1 MDRMERQHHTPRPP
15 APDPHPYTLHGPHGT
30 VTHPFHAPSA
40 PQASHTPHGPRSAR
54 SAAPRRPSP
63 PLHAS
68 PSAKPPREHPGDP
81 GRLVLPARM
90 TTGLGCD
97 AVGLPREHGQRIM
110 DSLPRVG
117 CVFAD
122 DQRWW
127 WIVPSGSH
135 LGVVWPPSIRYVVGA
150 QLADPSWTRTRPV
163 PPSARPRL
171 IHSPE
176 GDSPYT
182 PPIPLYVLAC
192 RLAGSVP
199 SWSLGAGG

>member
-1 MDRMERQHHTPRPP
+1 M
-15 APDPHPYTLHGPHGT
+15 HP
-30 VTHPFHAPSA
+30 
-40 PQASHTPHGPRSAR
+40 
-54 SAAPRRPSP
+54 PSP
-63 PLHAS
+63 PLHAP
-68 PSAKPPREHPGDP
+68 PSIKSSREHPGHP
-81 GRLVLPARM
+81 GRTGRLVLPARL
-90 TTGLGCD
+90 TAGLGCD
-97 AVGLPREHGQRIM
+97 AVGTPREHGQRIM

-135 LGVVWPPSIRYVVGA
+135 LGVTWPPSTRYVVGA
-150 QLADPSWTRTRPV
+150 QLADPSWTRTRPAS
-163 PPSARPRL
+163 PSARPRL

-182 PPIPLYVLAC
+182 PPIPLYVVAC

-199 SWSLGAGG
+199 SWSLGPGG

>member
-1 MDRMERQHHTPRPP
+1 MNHDGAAANPQH
-15 APDPHPYTLHGPHGT
+15 
-30 VTHPFHAPSA
+30 
-40 PQASHTPHGPRSAR
+40 
-54 SAAPRRPSP
+54 
-63 PLHAS
+63 
-68 PSAKPPREHPGDP
+68 
-81 GRLVLPARM
+81 LPALPAER
-90 TTGLGCD
+90 LGCD
-97 AVGLPREHGQRIM
+97 AVGTPREHGRRIM

-135 LGVVWPPSIRYVVGA
+135 IGVTWPPSTRYVVGA
-150 QLADPSWTRTRPV
+150 QLADPSWTRTRPAS
-163 PPSARPRL
+163 PSVRPRL

-182 PPIPLYVLAC
+182 PPIPLYFLAC

-199 SWSLGAGG
+199 SWSLGTGG

>member
-1 MDRMERQHHTPRPP
+1 MIRYGP
-15 APDPHPYTLHGPHGT
+15 AAPQRGAGNC
-30 VTHPFHAPSA
+30 APS
-40 PQASHTPHGPRSAR
+40 HNG
-54 SAAPRRPSP
+54 AAANRQ
-63 PLHAS
+63 
-68 PSAKPPREHPGDP
+68 
-81 GRLVLPARM
+81 RLAA
-90 TTGLGCD
+90 TATLGCD
-97 AVGLPREHGQRIM
+97 AVGTPREHGQRIM

-135 LGVVWPPSIRYVVGA
+135 IGVTWPPSTRYVVGA
-150 QLADPSWTRTRPV
+150 QLADPSWTRTRPAS
-163 PPSARPRL
+163 PSVRPRL

-182 PPIPLYVLAC
+182 PPIPLYFLAC

-199 SWSLGAGG
+199 SWSLGPIG

>member
-1 MDRMERQHHTPRPP
+1 MDRMERQHRTPRTPAPDPRPLGPRGPVAHPFLGSRAPHPSHAPHTPRPLQSVATHL
-15 APDPHPYTLHGPHGT
+15 AP
-30 VTHPFHAPSA
+30 
-40 PQASHTPHGPRSAR
+40 
-54 SAAPRRPSP
+54 P
-63 PLHAS
+63 PLHAP
-68 PSAKPPREHPGDP
+68 PSVKATRAHFGHS
-81 GRLVLPARM
+81 GHLVLPARL
-90 TTGLGCD
+90 TAGLGCD
-97 AVGLPREHGQRIM
+97 AVGTPREHGRQIM

-122 DQRWW
+122 DQCWW

-135 LGVVWPPSIRYVVGA
+135 IGVTWPPGTRYVVGA
-150 QLADPSWTRTRPV
+150 QLADPSWTRTRPAS
-163 PPSARPRL
+163 PSARPRL

-199 SWSLGAGG
+199 SWSPGMSG